1 MEWAIPLQKLEV
13 GKIQIGDIQHTDK
26 AVVSLAYF
34 DGQNTFPNLNI
45 LLPSLKVK
53 EFDQKTGKLLLNLQE
68 ASPQFE
74 TKLNALQTTLL
85 NAVFIQQRQWFNTN
99 TYSYETLS
107 QQFKPIVE
115 ASVLHLYFPIFSVT
129 GDKNTIKIYKKGVWY
144 TKFEPG
150 LLEVN
155 DSVRIMFRIQG
166 LCFHKHQYNNSW
178 SGKFRLQHRICAIL
192 IL

>member
-26 AVVSLAYF
+26 AIVSLAYF

-45 LLPSLKVK
+45 VLPCLKVK
-53 EFDQKTGKLLLNLQE
+53 EFEPKTGKLLLALQE
-68 ASPQFE
+68 KSHHE
-74 TKLNALQTTLL
+74 TKLIALQTTLL
-85 NAVFIQQRQWFNTN
+85 NAVFIQQRMWFQSQ

-115 ASVLHLYFPIFSVT
+115 ASTLHLYFPIFST
-129 GDKNTIKIYKKGVWY
+129 NGDKNSIKIYKAGKWY

-150 LLEVN
+150 LLEAN

-166 LCFHKHQYNNSW
+166 LCFHKHQYNNEW
-178 SGKFRLQHRICAIL
+178 SGKFRLQHRIYAIL
-192 IL
+192 IC